1 MCASAVA
8 IRMSRS
14 GNTAA
19 DLGRWASHR
28 ATYKCC
34 GSLEVASPAAPP
46 CAPLQRC
53 SLRQRKGALVLRQR
67 KGAVVWGTA
76 EARAP
81 HALHPCPPA
90 HFASFSPPPPPSPLL
105 LPLPLPLLARLSDQ
119 GGGIPQADLERVWQ
133 FGFTTSPAAGGAG
146 AGGRGAPP
154 PPPARPHTASQEAGS
169 SIRGGAAGGGGG
181 GGGGGG
187 TGAVMGSSGSGSFPP
202 DATGGAAAGQ
212 ASLGEGLGLDN
223 ASPGA
228 SFGAGFGAAWA
239 AMESAGGSGV
249 GRFRIAGACTA
260 RGAAVETRGVA
271 GRAMWAQ
278 GPERVATTFPPSYC
292 RRPGVWPAPRPPC
305 NLHAPARPT
314 AWLLTTVPPSESL
327 LQA

>member
-34 GSLEVASPAAPP
+34 
-46 CAPLQRC
+46 
-53 SLRQRKGALVLRQR
+53 
-67 KGAVVWGTA
+67 
-76 EARAP
+76 
-81 HALHPCPPA
+81 
-90 HFASFSPPPPPSPLL
+90 
-105 LPLPLPLLARLSDQ
+105 LPLPLLARLSDQ

-133 FGFTTSPAAGGAG
+133 FGFTTSPAAGGA
-146 AGGRGAPP
+146 APGGRGARPRR
-154 PPPARPHTASQEAGS
+154 PARRFTSSQEAGS
-169 SIRGGAAGGGGG
+169 SILGGAAGGGG